1 MITFGPEKISMNMGK
16 YKKIDNANLGQLDN
30 SEYTRFMQRFHELAF
45 PAQESGEEPDDGGS
59 PGTVSLLQ
67 TRAAEGNPEL
77 GISAE
82 EQEAFEKDLAL
93 MSDLVEISRIKK
105 ETKELKPVDERRD
118 DVVTYF
124 IASVRQQ
131 QSSPIAA
138 QSDAAKDLY
147 EVVKPYEGVYR
158 EANEAETIKIDGLLA
173 DVAKEGLPE
182 LVATLG
188 LTAVVAELQSLNDQY
203 KTLSAERLKTETAIL
218 EKESSAEIRK
228 RMDDLYDD
236 MTTIAFVQSVAN
248 PTEGTAAFVSQLN
261 TLIKKTKA
269 TYKARRSLESKGDK
283 KEEGDSSTT
292 TPTTPPTETET
303 TPSGS
308 ENGK

>member
-67 TRAAEGNPEL
+67 ARAAEGNPEL

-93 MSDLVEISRIKK
+93 MSDLVEISR
-105 ETKELKPVDERRD
+105 
-118 DVVTYF
+118 

-303 TPSGS
+303 ETTPSGS